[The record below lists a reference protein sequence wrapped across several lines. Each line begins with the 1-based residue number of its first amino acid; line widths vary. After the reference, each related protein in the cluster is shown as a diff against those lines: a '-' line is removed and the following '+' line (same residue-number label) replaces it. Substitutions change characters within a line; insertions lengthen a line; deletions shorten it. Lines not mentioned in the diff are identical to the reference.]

1 MNMSKGSSPRP
12 FSVSQNEFANSFDRI
27 FRKPDLREIE
37 DAIVEDE
44 AFAELAQKTQVKDSD
59 QGG

>member
-1 MNMSKGSSPRP
+1 MSKGSSPRP
-12 FSVSQNEFANSFDRI
+12 FSVSQLEFANSFDRI

-37 DAIVEDE
+37 DATVEDE
-44 AFAELAQKTQVKDSD
+44 AFEELANKTQVKDSD

>member
-1 MNMSKGSSPRP
+1 MSKGSSPRP
-12 FSVSQNEFANSFDRI
+12 FSVSQLEFANSFDRI

-37 DAIVEDE
+37 DATAEDE
-44 AFAELAQKTQVKDSD
+44 AFDELAQKTQVQDSD